1 MKQQKWVSGITAALL
16 VMLAAC
22 QAAPTAVPA
31 PVPTENPTPAES
43 APSPTAQSAQAEDVS
58 GWWNDVVFYEI
69 FVRSFK
75 DSDGDGIGDFQG
87 IIQQL
92 DYLNDGNPETK
103 TDLGIGALW
112 LMPINPS
119 PSYHGY
125 DVTDYKAVNPDYGT
139 LDDFKQLLDACHA
152 RGIRVI
158 MDFVVNHTS
167 TQHPWFKAAA
177 AGDAKYKDYYVWSDK
192 DPGSLGPWG
201 QRPWYR
207 AANGKFYYA
216 VFWDQ
221 MPDLNYHNPDV
232 TAEIQDA
239 SAFWLGLG
247 VDGFRVD
254 AARYLYEEGAALQD
268 TKGTIQWFQ
277 DWRAFYKP
285 LNPQAYTVGEVWT
298 DLQITAKYAYPKG
311 LDSLFMFDLA
321 EDIKGAA
328 YSGDA
333 SLALKSYLDVLGYFP
348 DGQFSTFLSN
358 HDQQRVMSYFGGK
371 ESKARVAAF
380 IYLTGPG
387 TPFVYYG
394 EEIGMTGSKPDEN
407 LRTPMQWSAAP
418 NAGFT
423 SGTPWEAVNQGWEET
438 NAQTEA
444 ENPDSLLNW
453 YKGLIH
459 LRSAHPALR
468 GGVYLPLTSSCKRVY
483 AVLRQKDDD
492 ILLTLASTG
501 IPSSENCTIALESS
515 PLSGSYQV
523 ETLWGEPLFDK
534 ISFGADG
541 SLKDFLVAPVLS
553 GGQTLI
559 VRLSQP

>member
-1 MKQQKWVSGITAALL
+1 MNQHKLASGLLAALL
-16 VMLAAC
+16 LLLAAC
-22 QAAPTAVPA
+22 QAAPKATQAPA
-31 PVPTENPTPAES
+31 PIENPTAAAPAGEPGAES
-43 APSPTAQSAQAEDVS
+43 TPEDVS

-87 IIQQL
+87 IIEQL
-92 DYLNDGNPETK
+92 DYLNDGDPETH

-139 LDDFKQLLDACHA
+139 LDDFKQLLEACHA

-167 TQHPWFKAAA
+167 TQHPWFKAAV
-177 AGDAKYKDYYVWSDK
+177 AGDAKYKDYYVWSDT

-201 QRPWYR
+201 QKPWYR
-207 AANGKFYYA
+207 ASNGKFYYA
-216 VFWDQ
+216 IFWDQ
-221 MPDLNYHNPDV
+221 MPDLNYHNPAV
-232 TAEIQDA
+232 TDEIQTA
-239 SAFWLGLG
+239 SAFWLDLG

-254 AARYLYEEGAALQD
+254 AARYLFEEGVALQD

-285 LNPQAYTVGEVWT
+285 LNSQAFTVGEVWT
-298 DLQITAKYAYPKG
+298 DLQITAKYSQPKG

-333 SLALKSYLDVLGYFP
+333 SLAIKSYLDVLKYFP
-348 DGQFSTFLSN
+348 DLQFSTFLAN
-358 HDQQRVMSYFGGK
+358 HDQQRLMSYFGGK
-371 ESKARVAAF
+371 ESKAKVAAF

-407 LRTPMQWSAAP
+407 LRTPMQWSTKP
-418 NAGFT
+418 NSAFT
-423 SGTPWEAVNQGWEET
+423 SGMPWEPVNKGWEKNNVET
-438 NAQTEA
+438 QAA
-444 ENPDSLLNW
+444 NPDSLLNW
-453 YKGLIH
+453 YRGLIQ
-459 LRSAHPALR
+459 LRNAHPALR
-468 GGVYLPLTSSCKRVY
+468 AGAYLPLTSSCRRVY
-483 AVLRQKDDD
+483 AVLRQEGDD

-501 IPSSENCTIALESS
+501 IPSSENCTIALEGG
-515 PLSGSYQV
+515 PLSGTYQA
-523 ETLWGEPLFDK
+523 ETLWGEPLFDE

-541 SLKDFLVAPVLS
+541 SLKDFFLAPALS

-559 VRLSQP
+559 VRLSRP

>member
-1 MKQQKWVSGITAALL
+1 MKQHKFVSGVLAALL
-16 VMLAAC
+16 FLLAAC
-22 QAAPTAVPA
+22 QPAPTAAPA
-31 PVPTENPTPAES
+31 LTPPAES
-43 APSPTAQSAQAEDVS
+43 TTSAAPALTPTAESTPEELS

-92 DYLNDGNPETK
+92 DYLNDGDPATN
-103 TDLGIGALW
+103 TDLGVGALW

-139 LDDFKQLLDACHA
+139 LDDFRQLLEACHA

-167 TQHPWFKAAA
+167 TQHPWFKAAL
-177 AGDAKYKDYYVWSDK
+177 AGDPKYKDYYVWSDS
-192 DPGSLGPWG
+192 DPSSLGPWG
-201 QRPWYR
+201 QRAWYR
-207 AANGKFYYA
+207 ASNGKFYYA
-216 VFWDQ
+216 VFWDG
-221 MPDLNYHNPDV
+221 MPDLNYHNPAV
-232 TAEIQDA
+232 TEEIQSA
-239 SAFWLGLG
+239 SAFWLDLG

-254 AARYLYEEGAALQD
+254 AARYLFEEGAALQD
-268 TKGTIQWFQ
+268 TKETIQWFQ
-277 DWRAFYKP
+277 DWRAFTKP

-298 DLQITAKYAYPKG
+298 DLQITAKYGHPKG

-333 SLALKSYLDVLGYFP
+333 SLALKSYLDVLAYFP
-348 DGQFSTFLSN
+348 DLQFSTFLSN
-358 HDQQRVMSYFGGK
+358 HDQQRPMSYFGGK

-407 LRTPMQWSAAP
+407 LRTPMQWSTEPDSA
-418 NAGFT
+418 FT
-423 SGTPWEAVNQGWEET
+423 SGIPWEPVNKGWEET
-438 NAQTEA
+438 NVETQAA
-444 ENPDSLLNW
+444 NPDSLLNW
-453 YKGLIH
+453 YKGLIQ
-459 LRSAHPALR
+459 LRNQHQALR
-468 GGVYLPLTSSCKRVY
+468 GGVYLPLTSSCRRVY
-483 AVLRQKDDD
+483 AVLRQVEDD

-501 IPSSENCTIALESS
+501 IPSSENCTIALEGS
-515 PLSGSYQV
+515 PLSGSYQA
-523 ETLWGEPLFDK
+523 ETLWGEPLFDE

-541 SLKDFLVAPVLS
+541 SLKDFLVAPVLN

>member
-1 MKQQKWVSGITAALL
+1 MNQHKLASGFVALL
-16 VMLAAC
+16 LLLLAAC
-22 QAAPTAVPA
+22 QAAPTATQAPA
-31 PVPTENPTPAES
+31 PVESSTPAVPTQSPTPQA
-43 APSPTAQSAQAEDVS
+43 AQPDVAS
-58 GWWNDVVFYEI
+58 GWWNEVVFYEI

-92 DYLNDGNPETK
+92 DYLNDGDPATTN
-103 TDLGIGALW
+103 DLGVGALW

-139 LDDFKQLLDACHA
+139 LDDFTQLLEACHE

-158 MDFVVNHTS
+158 MDFVVNHS
-167 TQHPWFKAAA
+167 SSQHPWFQAAL
-177 AGDAKYKDYYVWSDK
+177 AGDPKYKDYYVWSDS
-192 DPGSLGPWG
+192 DPSSLGPWG
-201 QRPWYR
+201 QRAWYR
-207 AANGKFYYA
+207 ASNGKFYYA

-221 MPDLNYHNPDV
+221 MPDLNYHNPAV
-232 TAEIQDA
+232 TKEIQDA
-239 SAFWLGLG
+239 SAFWLDLG

-254 AARYLYEEGAALQD
+254 AARYLFEEGVALQD

-285 LNPQAYTVGEVWT
+285 LKPRAYTVGEVWT
-298 DLQITAKYAYPKG
+298 DLQITAKYANPRG

-321 EDIKGAA
+321 EDIRGAA

-333 SLALKSYLDVLGYFP
+333 SMALKSYLDVLGYFP
-348 DGQFSTFLSN
+348 DLQFSTFLSN
-358 HDQQRVMSYFGGK
+358 HDQQRVMSYFGK

-407 LRTPMQWSAAP
+407 LRTPMQWSGEP

-423 SGTPWEAVNQGWEET
+423 SGIPWEAVNKGWEET
-438 NAQTEA
+438 NVETEA
-444 ENPDSLLNW
+444 ANPASILNW
-453 YKGLIH
+453 YRGLIQ
-459 LRSAHPALR
+459 LRNQHPALR
-468 GGVYLPLTSSCKRVY
+468 SGVYLPLTSSCKRVY
-483 AVLRQKDDD
+483 AVLRQEGED
-492 ILLTLASTG
+492 ILLTIASTG
-501 IPSSENCTIALESS
+501 IPSSENCTIAIEGS
-515 PLSGSYQV
+515 PLSGAYRA
-523 ETLWGEPLFDK
+523 ETLWGEPLFNE

-541 SLKDFLVAPVLS
+541 SLQDFLLAPVMN

>member
-1 MKQQKWVSGITAALL
+1 MKQQKWVCGITAALL
-16 VMLAAC
+16 VLLAAC
-22 QAAPTAVPA
+22 QAAPTAPPA

-125 DVTDYKAVNPDYGT
+125 DVTDYKAVNPDGT

-298 DLQITAKYAYPKG
+298 DLQITAKYANPKG

-407 LRTPMQWSAAP
+407 LRTPMQWSTAP

-423 SGTPWEAVNQGWEET
+423 NGTPWEAVNQGWEET

-453 YKGLIH
+453 YKGLIQ

-541 SLKDFLVAPVLS
+541 SLKDFLVAPVLN

-559 VRLSQP
+559 LRLSQP